1 VLDRPDEHYE
11 PPVPPPLPVPAPAS
25 LYAVLLVVAGILL
38 VGAPGLVRLSADV
51 GLLIGLVF
59 IAGGVT
65 MLVSRMR
72 DRAEDG
78 DDGAV
83 V

>member
-1 VLDRPDEHYE
+1 MLADEHYE
-11 PPVPPPLPVPAPAS
+11 PPPPPPIPAPAPAS
-25 LYAVLLVVAGILL
+25 LYAVLLVAAGVLL
-38 VGAPGLVRLSADV
+38 VGAPGILNLSAD
-51 GLLIGLVF
+51 LGLVLGVAA
-59 IAGGVT
+59 IAAGAA

-72 DRAEDG
+72 DRSDDG